1 MVESS
6 HQNHQYKILI
16 MNKVKFLTLLSFFLL
31 VLLSSCNINL
41 DERIGGNFNGE
52 EWKSDEFGCQNK
64 RVEMLESIKKA
75 TENLKLMGDSDVRR
89 LFGRPDKTELFSRSQ
104 KFYLYYI
111 EEGKQCEE
119 EDATEGRG
127 RILEISLDALGRLH
141 EINIRV

>member
-1 MVESS
+1 MTKSR
-6 HQNHQYKILI
+6 KIH
-16 MNKVKFLTLLSFFLL
+16 FLSFLL
-31 VLLSSCNINL
+31 LIALSSCNINL
-41 DERIGGNFNGE
+41 DERIGGNFNGK

-64 RVEMLESIKKA
+64 RVKMLESVKEA
-75 TENLKLMGDSDVRR
+75 TENLKLMGDADVRR

-119 EDATEGRG
+119 EDTTTGRG

>member
-1 MVESS
+1 
-6 HQNHQYKILI
+6 
-16 MNKVKFLTLLSFFLL
+16 MNKVKASIILPFLL
-31 VLLSSCNINL
+31 LTILSSCNINL
-41 DERIGGNFNGE
+41 DERVGGNFNGK
-52 EWKSDEFGCQNK
+52 EWKSDPFGCQSK
-64 RVEMLESIKKA
+64 RVDMLESIKKA
-75 TENLKLMGDSDVRR
+75 TENLKRMGDADVRR

-119 EDATEGRG
+119 EDTTTGRG

>member
-1 MVESS
+1 MTKSR
-6 HQNHQYKILI
+6 KIP
-16 MNKVKFLTLLSFFLL
+16 FLSFLL
-31 VLLSSCNINL
+31 LIALSSCNINL
-41 DERIGGNFNGE
+41 DERIGGNFNGK

-64 RVEMLESIKKA
+64 RVKMLESVKEA
-75 TENLKLMGDSDVRR
+75 TENLKLMGDADVRR

-119 EDATEGRG
+119 EDTTTGRG